1 MNKRIKKELIN
12 RCLIGMPSGLVICQ
26 IISILISLIKNDGNY
41 YHVTPQLIDICKNET
56 YAVILQTLCAFV
68 YGAVWTGSTVI
79 WMVDEWSFLRQNVTH
94 FLITSI
100 VTFPIA
106 YLTHWMNH
114 TPAGI
119 AGYFGSFIIAYA
131 AIWWTQYCSMK
142 KRVTQLNA
150 AVSANAESQFHTNQ

>member
-1 MNKRIKKELIN
+1 MNRRVKKELIN
-12 RCLIGMPSGLVICQ
+12 RCLIGIPTGLVICQ

-41 YHVTPQLIDICKNET
+41 YHVVPELISICGGET

-68 YGAVWTGSTVI
+68 YGAVWVGSTVV
-79 WMVDEWSFLRQNVTH
+79 WMIDEWSFLRQNITH

-114 TPAGI
+114 TPSGI
-119 AGYFGSFIIAYA
+119 ASYFGTFLITYA
-131 AIWWTQYCSMK
+131 VIWWTQYLEMK
-142 KRVTQLNA
+142 KKINKLNE
-150 AVSANAESQFHTNQ
+150 AVNANTGN